1 MKWHL
6 TYLHA
11 RRPGPK
17 RHRNNKSTYLYLKSS
32 GNTSG
37 IQQTFK
43 NKIRYK
49 SDPFGKDLNLSKHSF
64 SSDTFKLLNE
74 ILNVVPTP
82 KKCNKKQ
89 LDT

>member
-1 MKWHL
+1 MQWHL

-11 RRPGPK
+11 RRPGHK
-17 RHRNNKSTYLYLKSS
+17 QHRNNKSTYLYLKSS

-37 IQQTFK
+37 IPQTFK